1 MIAFRIEMLLKRA
14 VPMLLA
20 GMLVLPMTQ
29 ASTSPDTGARLAA
42 LADRYFENRLR
53 LFSLSATEDVGDPRF
68 EGELQIEIAPAHRQA
83 QAALFNATLSELQ
96 SIAPQ
101 SLTSAE
107 RATRD
112 LLQYDARSHFD
123 CRRALFD
130 CRHCLVCVHARG
142 ARGWF

>member
-53 LFSLSATEDVGDPRF
+53 LFSPSATGDVGDPP
-68 EGELQIEIAPAHRQA
+68 GTIH
-83 QAALFNATLSELQ
+83 
-96 SIAPQ
+96 
-101 SLTSAE
+101 
-107 RATRD
+107 
-112 LLQYDARSHFD
+112 ARSSGASPVRRIGVFD
-123 CRRALFD
+123 TPRRTSSYRRLDA
-130 CRHCLVCVHARG
+130 
-142 ARGWF
+142 